1 MTTLDDILAAAQIG
15 ETTDWEFKSAKG
27 GFPGSF
33 WETYSAMANSEG
45 GVVVLGVSE
54 KDDALRL
61 DGLTAKK
68 LATYQ
73 KTLWDGLNNRG
84 VVSANT
90 LDVAAVEVVPLENS
104 MLLTIRIPRATRAQ
118 RPVYLGGNPLGN
130 TYRRRHEGDYR
141 CDDAEMRR
149 MFADADPAGR
159 DQRILEGFTLDD
171 LDAPSLAQYKN
182 RLRAVRGDHAWL
194 ALDDHDFLERLGGWR
209 RDRAAGQEG
218 LTLAGLLMFGKELAI
233 RDQDAA
239 PKYFVD
245 YREMLDPETRWSD
258 RIYPDG
264 TWEAN
269 LLQFYTRVWS
279 RLAAAVPTP
288 FRLENGVRRDETPAH
303 VALREALINALI
315 HGDYAAP
322 GGLVVEQRPHEIA
335 IENGGTLLIALEQ
348 YQRGGVSECRNVGLQ
363 QMFLMIGGGEH
374 AGSGADKIRSGWSSQ
389 HWRAPLLETFQQ
401 PDRVRL
407 TLRMV
412 SLIPDD
418 TLINLRERLGTQVGT
433 LSSSELQALATADIE
448 GAVSNARLQQLLTDH
463 PADITRMLTSLCE
476 RGLLVSDNRRRWTTY
491 ELSRRGA
498 KPSLFDAG
506 DSMGR
511 PVDSIGKPVDS
522 SHLAGDS
529 LDKVADSPGKAGDS
543 GHLSG
548 DSGHLSGDSGH
559 LSGDSGHLTNEDAA
573 HLREIAS
580 PVVRRGKVDRGE
592 MVGTILALCAER
604 FLTPVQ
610 LASLLNRSSEG
621 LRKRFLTPM
630 VRDGLLRQKYPAA
643 TNRPDQ
649 AYTAADDE

>member
-1 MTTLDDILAAAQIG
+1 MTTLNDILAAAQIG
-15 ETTDWEFKSAKG
+15 ETTDWEFKSARG
-27 GFPGSF
+27 GFPGSL

-54 KDDALRL
+54 TDGAVRV
-61 DGLTAKK
+61 DGLAAKK
-68 LATYQ
+68 VAAYQ

-84 VVSANT
+84 MVSAN
-90 LDVAAVEVVPLENS
+90 LLEIAAVEVVPLES
-104 MLLTIRIPRATRAQ
+104 SSLLAIRIPRAARAQ
-118 RPVYLGGNPLGN
+118 RPVYLTGNPFGN

-141 CDDAEMRR
+141 CDDAEVRR
-149 MFADADPAGR
+149 MFADADPDGR

-171 LDAPSLAQYKN
+171 LDGASLAQYKN
-182 RLRAVRGDHAWL
+182 RLRAARGDHAWL
-194 ALDDHDFLERLGGWR
+194 ALDDQDFLERLGGWR

-218 LTLAGLLMFGKELAI
+218 LTLAGLLMFGKDHAI
-233 RDQDAA
+233 CDPDAA
-239 PKYFVD
+239 PRYFVD
-245 YREMLDPETRWSD
+245 YREKLDPDTRWSD

-279 RLAAAVPTP
+279 RLAAALPTP
-288 FRLENGVRRDETPAH
+288 FRLEHGVRRDETPAH

-322 GGLVVEQRPHEIA
+322 GGLVVEQWPHEIA

-348 YQRGGVSECRNVGLQ
+348 YQRGGVSECRNPGLQ
-363 QMFLMIGGGEH
+363 KMFLMIGGGEH
-374 AGSGADKIRSGWSSQ
+374 AGSGADKIRSGWRSQ

-498 KPSLFDAG
+498 KPSLSDAG
-506 DSMGR
+506 DCTHLPG
-511 PVDSIGKPVDS
+511 DSTHLPGDS
-522 SHLAGDS
+522 THLAGDS
-529 LDKVADSPGKAGDS
+529 THLPGDS
-543 GHLSG
+543 LHTG
-548 DSGHLSGDSGH
+548 
-559 LSGDSGHLTNEDAA
+559 E
-573 HLREIAS
+573 AS
-580 PVVRRGKVDRGE
+580 PELEESIVGESELRTLAQRVVQTRKAPANVVRA
-592 MVGTILALCAER
+592 TILRLCTNR
-604 FLTPVQ
+604 LLTRDQ
-610 LASLLNRSSEG
+610 LGELLHRNSLG
-621 LRKRFLTPM
+621 LRDRYLSPM
-630 VRDGLLRQKYPAA
+630 VREGLLQLKYPEA

-649 AYTAADDE
+649 AYMTVERDDA